1 MKGRR
6 EKMRWRERGS
16 LGNGKI
22 WKMGLKSKKLQGWNW
37 NRNNHGSWR
46 LEIYADA
53 TND

>member
-1 MKGRR
+1 MKGWRV
-6 EKMRWRERGS
+6 KMRWRERGS
-16 LGNGKI
+16 LGNRKI
-22 WKMGLKSKKLQGWNW
+22 WKMGLKLKKLHGWNW